1 MEGSRL
7 FSVVLQNK
15 SGNGQ
20 KLVHRKCHL
29 NMRKNF
35 TVQVPEH
42 WSSPERLG
50 RYSLE
55 IFHKGLDATLCYV
68 LRVPA

>member
-42 WSSPERLG
+42 WSSPERL
-50 RYSLE
+50 
-55 IFHKGLDATLCYV
+55 
-68 LRVPA
+68 